1 MPVPIRARKR
11 QAQAKLY
18 VVRVEV
24 LFDCVCLRRSEEVSR
39 IINICGSRPSDKGGG
54 GGHPDPD
61 PWSKNKGAP
70 GRAPPL
76 NPPLINAEVRGI
88 YQTLS

>member
-39 IINICGSRPSDKGGG
+39 IINICGSRPSDKGEG
-54 GGHPDPD
+54 GGHPDPE
-61 PWSKNKGAP
+61 KGW
-70 GRAPPL
+70 GRALSKTNFIGPSGL
-76 NPPLINAEVRGI
+76 NLV
-88 YQTLS
+88 

>member
-18 VVRVEV
+18 VVPVEV

-39 IINICGSRPSDKGGG
+39 IINSGGSRPSDKGGG
-54 GGHPDPD
+54 GGHPDPE
-61 PWSKNKGAP
+61 KGW
-70 GRAPPL
+70 GRAVSKTNFIGPSGL
-76 NPPLINAEVRGI
+76 NLV
-88 YQTLS
+88 